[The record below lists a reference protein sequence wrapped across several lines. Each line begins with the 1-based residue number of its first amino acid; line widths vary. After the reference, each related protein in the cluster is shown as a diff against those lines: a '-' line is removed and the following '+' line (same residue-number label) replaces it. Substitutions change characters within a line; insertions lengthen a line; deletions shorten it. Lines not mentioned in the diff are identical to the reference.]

1 MKHVYYTDSFNKE
14 NYINK
19 PKELKVVASQCNCS
33 SILLYLNKMVIDL
46 RTIQRVEFNK
56 NDEYQ
61 LILYTFY
68 EETYDIIKVKIEDFE
83 NFEDVEYEFTD
94 FVGDILCWT
103 FVNNEVEY

>member
-33 SILLYLNKMVIDL
+33 SALLYLNKMVIDL

-68 EETYDIIKVKIEDFE
+68 EKTYDIIKVKIEDFE